1 MGSGRQEKGFTYI
14 ALLALIAVW
23 SISLCLTVE
32 VFEKKRQ
39 REIHTQLVWVAKQ
52 YTHAIESYYYSAS
65 ADKRKLP
72 NTLDELL
79 EDKRF
84 YPPARHLRSIYIDET
99 NSGFD
104 LKPIQTDQ
112 GLIGVKTFFQ
122 ASDLKG
128 KSFLANLKNIQGEN

>member
-23 SISLCLTVE
+23 SISLCLTME

-39 REIHTQLVWVAKQ
+39 REMHTQLVWVAKQ
-52 YTHAIESYYYSAS
+52 YTRAIESYYYSAS

-84 YPPARHLRSIYIDET
+84 YPPMRHLRSLYIDEA
-99 NSGFD
+99 SRGFD
-104 LKPIQTDQ
+104 LKPILTSQ
-112 GLIGVKTFFQ
+112 GLVGVKTSFQ
-122 ASDLKG
+122 ATDIKE
-128 KSFLANLKNIQGEN
+128 KSFMVNLKNIQGEN